1 VTNVISGTSAFVY
14 RDISPHHFEADN
26 RKDESG
32 DKEDAPES
40 GGFVKE
46 YDADNNSTDG
56 TYAGPDRID
65 CAYREFFSS
74 FGHQEHAHRQ
84 GREKSNPPPDE
95 FVPHSVFGLAEAEGK
110 GHFHQARKYQN
121 NPGHSNYRMPV

>member
-1 VTNVISGTSAFVY
+1 MIFHSYSDGC
-14 RDISPHHFEADN
+14 SPHHFEADN

-40 GGFVKE
+40 GGFVE
-46 YDADNNSTDG
+46 EDDADNNSADG

-65 CAYREFFSS
+65 CAYREFFGS

-84 GREKSNPPPDE
+84 GCEKTGPPPDE
-95 FVPHSVFGLAEAEGK
+95 FLTHSGFSLAETEGK
-110 GHFHQARKYQN
+110 THLHQSGKYQN
-121 NPGHSNYRMPV
+121 NPGHSNNRMPV